1 MFLSSCQDKFFTPEK
16 YRQRCCQC
24 SSPHMNMHPDN
35 AQSRTV
41 EVSPIAKLL
50 MRYFQRTEVG
60 AIGLSISFSFP
71 TGQVIHAGLHDKLLR
86 DIPSPSKGGNKDW
99 LYSASWIYCWE
110 LHHTIDRCRMRLK
123 SKSNAINT
131 GS

>member
-1 MFLSSCQDKFFTPEK
+1 
-16 YRQRCCQC
+16 
-24 SSPHMNMHPDN
+24 MHPDN

-60 AIGLSISFSFP
+60 AIGLSMSFSFP

-86 DIPSPSKGGNKDW
+86 DTFPVPQKEETRIDCIVLHGYTAGNFIIPSTDAG
-99 LYSASWIYCWE
+99 
-110 LHHTIDRCRMRLK
+110 
-123 SKSNAINT
+123 
-131 GS
+131 